1 MFPQRQTCQLSRFLF
16 AFLARVPLPLLH
28 AFGSLFGFLALARRK
43 HRRIL
48 RENLGMT
55 GMAGQ
60 VGLAAIA
67 AGLGRG
73 ILEVVAI
80 WLRPLAKVTA
90 LVREVRGLE
99 HLEAARQRGKG
110 LLLLAPHLGCWELAG
125 IWYGA
130 RHPMTALYRPP
141 RQSWVHIMMKAGR
154 ERGQIRTVP
163 PDRGGVKALLA
174 ALKRNEAA
182 FILPDQVANR
192 GADGVW
198 IRFFGQPAYV
208 PVLPYRLAAATGA
221 AVLVLVCE
229 RLPNGRGYRLHI
241 TPLDNLPEDPA
252 EAATRVHAAIADF
265 VRAMPDQYLWSY
277 RFFRRKRSQPP
288 LPEAL

>member
-1 MFPQRQTCQLSRFLF
+1 MSRFLF
-16 AFLARVPLPLLH
+16 ALLAHIPLPVLH
-28 AFGSLFGFLALARRK
+28 AFGSLFGLFALARPT

-48 RENLGMT
+48 RDNLART
-55 GMAGQ
+55 GLAGR
-60 VGLAAIA
+60 VGLAAVA

-73 ILEVVAI
+73 AVEVVAI
-80 WLRPLAKVTA
+80 WLRPLAEVTA

-99 HLEAARQRGKG
+99 HLEAARRRGKG

-141 RQSWVHIMMKAGR
+141 RQAWVHAMMKAGR

-163 PDRGGVKALLA
+163 PDRSGVKALLA

-192 GADGVW
+192 GAEGVW

-208 PVLPYRLAAATGA
+208 PALPYRLAASTGA

-229 RLPNGRGYRLHI
+229 RLPGGRGYRLHI
-241 TPLDNLPEDPA
+241 APLDDLPEDAA
-252 EAATRVHAAIADF
+252 EAATRVHAAIADH
-265 VRAMPDQYLWSY
+265 VRALPDQYLWSY
-277 RFFRRKRSQPP
+277 RYFRRKRSQPP
-288 LPEAL
+288 LPETL